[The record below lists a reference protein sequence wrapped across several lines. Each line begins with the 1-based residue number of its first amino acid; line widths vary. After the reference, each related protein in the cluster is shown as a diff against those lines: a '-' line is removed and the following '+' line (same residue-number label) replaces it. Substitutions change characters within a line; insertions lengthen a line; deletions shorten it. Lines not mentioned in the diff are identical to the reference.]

1 MSIVKIKMG
10 VKDWSTISS
19 SPILLERGSIMS
31 GYAYTYNP
39 YIDLYDNYLSH
50 HGIKGMHWGIR
61 RYQPYTHGQKGV
73 FKNLKRDYKDE
84 LKNLK
89 RKKRAAGDDELAV
102 AGIRRQIRDLKK
114 SYRSQ
119 RKDIAREFDKEN
131 YEDYK
136 QKVVD
141 TGSESEIKKIKK
153 DLTAEQLTTAINR
166 ITKLKELDKLNM
178 RDVEA
183 EVKQADAMRK
193 LETLSKVAGTVGSV
207 ANAFNGIGNAA
218 RTFNLNKREKEQ
230 HELNMKKGDEELKK
244 MAEST
249 RFQKNMADKAKYDAE
264 NSSATAANQRIKN
277 RQANVDLMK
286 SKWGNDYYDK
296 IRERAETK
304 QQAQKD
310 LELTKLMKKYDNTSS
325 TYKYDK
331 KDFTQKTSIDDL
343 MRQYDKR
350 DAARNKAIANSPIEN
365 LMRSNNNPYTNSKS
379 PAFSRLSK
387 TAQAG
392 VKAYEASLARGESK
406 AMAEKRRQTSIIS
419 SLSGKNREYD
429 RVPVSVARKGEKDA
443 YQYILNNK
451 SKYMDSTISKAQ
463 AFMAQYTNSGQNA
476 KSPIFNNPNY
486 GGSSR
491 NNTSPWY
498 NDKYKDVYNYWL

>member
-1 MSIVKIKMG
+1 MSACIY
-10 VKDWSTISS
+10 S
-19 SPILLERGSIMS
+19 
-31 GYAYTYNP
+31 YNP
-39 YIDLYDNYLSH
+39 YYAAYLAH

-61 RYQPYTHGQKGV
+61 RYQPYTKGQKGV
-73 FKNLKRDYKDE
+73 FKNLKRDYKDQ

-89 RKKRAAGDDELAV
+89 RAKRNASDDDLAV

-114 SYRSQ
+114 SYRTQ
-119 RKDIAREFDKEN
+119 RREVAREFDKEN

-153 DLTAEQLTTAINR
+153 DLTADQLSTAINR

-178 RDVEA
+178 RDIEA
-183 EVKQADAMRK
+183 EVKEADALRK
-193 LETLSKVAGTVGSV
+193 LDKISKIAGTASSV
-207 ANAFNGIGNAA
+207 INAINGAGNAA

-230 HELNMKKGDEELKK
+230 HDLNMKKGEEELRK

-249 RFQKNMADKAKYDAE
+249 RFQKNMADKAGYDAE
-264 NSSATAANQRIKN
+264 NSSASAANQRIKN
-277 RQANVDLMK
+277 RQAEVDLMK
-286 SKWGNDYYDK
+286 SKWGDDYYKK
-296 IRERAETK
+296 IAERAETK
-304 QQAQKD
+304 YKAEKD
-310 LELTKLMKKYDNTSS
+310 LQLQKLMKKYDSADST

-365 LMRSNNNPYTNSKS
+365 LMRTNNNPFTNSKS

-392 VKAYEASLARGESK
+392 VKAYEASLARGESQ

-429 RVPVSVARKGEKDA
+429 RVPVSVARKSEKEA
-443 YQYILNNK
+443 YKYILNNK
-451 SKYMDSTISKAQ
+451 SKYMDSTVSKAQ
-463 AFMAQYTNSGQNA
+463 AFMAQYTNSGQSSKNQ
-476 KSPIFNNPNY
+476 IFNNPNY
-486 GGSSR
+486 GGTSR
-491 NNTSPWY
+491 NNKSAW
-498 NDKYKDVYNYWL
+498 YKDKNKDAYYWL

>member
-1 MSIVKIKMG
+1 MSACIY
-10 VKDWSTISS
+10 S
-19 SPILLERGSIMS
+19 
-31 GYAYTYNP
+31 YNP
-39 YIDLYDNYLSH
+39 YYAAYLAH

-61 RYQPYTHGQKGV
+61 RYQPYTKGQKGV
-73 FKNLKRDYKDE
+73 FKNLKRDYKDQ

-89 RKKRAAGDDELAV
+89 RAKRNASDDDLAV

-114 SYRSQ
+114 SYRTQ
-119 RKDIAREFDKEN
+119 RREVAREFDKEN

-153 DLTAEQLTTAINR
+153 DLTADQLSTAINR

-183 EVKQADAMRK
+183 EVKEADALRK
-193 LETLSKVAGTVGSV
+193 LEKISKIAGTASSV
-207 ANAFNGIGNAA
+207 INAINGAGNAA

-230 HELNMKKGDEELKK
+230 HDLNMKKGEEELRK

-264 NSSATAANQRIKN
+264 NSSASAANQRIKN

-286 SKWGNDYYDK
+286 SKWGDDYYDK
-296 IRERAETK
+296 IRERAEKK
-304 QQAQKD
+304 QQD
-310 LELTKLMKKYDNTSS
+310 S

-331 KDFTQKTSIDDL
+331 KDFTQKTSIEDL
-343 MRQYDKR
+343 MKRYDKR

-365 LMRSNNNPYTNSKS
+365 LMRTNNNPFTNSKS

-392 VKAYEASLARGESK
+392 VKAYEASLARGESQ

-429 RVPVSVARKGEKDA
+429 RVPVSVARKSEKEA

-451 SKYMDSTISKAQ
+451 SKYMDSTVSKAQ
-463 AFMAQYTNSGQNA
+463 AFMAQYTNSGQRSKNQ
-476 KSPIFNNPNY
+476 IFNNPNY
-486 GGSSR
+486 GGSSS
-491 NNTSPWY
+491 NNTSAWY
-498 NDKYKDVYNYWL
+498 KDKYKDVYNYWL